1 MNEEL
6 SDRQSRILEYIRH
19 VSRTRN
25 YPPSVREIGEAVGL
39 SSSSTVHN
47 HLNQLERRGMIRRD
61 PSKSRTVQLVKDAR
75 EDEVAKGAV
84 SLPLVGNVAAGT
96 PILAE
101 QNIEDHILISDQLA
115 QDGWFLLKVR
125 GDSMINAGILDG
137 DLVLV
142 RPQPSADNGQII
154 VAMVDG
160 EATCKRLDRNNG
172 TVRLLPENDDY
183 QPIVAPDAQVVGL
196 VKGVMRFMKN

>member
-1 MNEEL
+1 ML
-6 SDRQSRILEYIRH
+6 RQPI
-19 VSRTRN
+19 
-25 YPPSVREIGEAVGL
+25 PPGDGGDVTVEGL
-39 SSSSTVHN
+39 
-47 HLNQLERRGMIRRD
+47 
-61 PSKSRTVQLVKDAR
+61 
-75 EDEVAKGAV
+75 VAKGAV
-84 SLPLVGNVAAGT
+84 RLPLVGNVAAGT

-125 GDSMINAGILDG
+125 GDSMVNAGILDG

-154 VAMVDG
+154 VAMVDS
-160 EATCKRLDRNNG
+160 EATVKRLDRRNG

-183 QPIVAPDAQVVGL
+183 EPIVAPDAQVVGL

>member
-75 EDEVAKGAV
+75 EDEVTKGAV

-160 EATCKRLDRNNG
+160 EATCKRLDRSNG
-172 TVRLLPENDDY
+172 TVRLLPENEDY